1 MNRRSLSVRPAVLDD
16 AGSILQIESEAFG
29 PDAWGLHAVTEELHT
44 ENRRIAVAQADE
56 RVIGWV
62 AVSVLADVADLIRIA
77 VASEARRQGTGA
89 ALLAWAV
96 EQARI
101 AGAERM
107 ILEVAATNAAAIGL
121 YVADGF
127 AEIARRS
134 GYYGGKLDALVLQ
147 RPVPLGE

>member
-1 MNRRSLSVRPAVLDD
+1 MNRRTLRVRPAVLDD
-16 AGSILQIESEAFG
+16 AGAIRRLESEAFG
-29 PDAWGLHAVTEELHT
+29 PDAWGAHAVAEELHT
-44 ENRRIAVAQADE
+44 ENRRIAVAQVDE

-62 AVSVLADVADLIRIA
+62 AASVVADVADLTRIA
-77 VASEARRQGTGA
+77 VASAARRQGAGA

-121 YVADGF
+121 YVSDGF

-134 GYYGGKLDALVLQ
+134 GYYGGRLDALVLQ
-147 RPVPLGE
+147 RAVRLGE